1 MSDEKA
7 KNSFLIFP
15 VLLAVALLTLLF
27 SSECSPLYPINDWVD
42 PNCFLTVGKGILEGK
57 VPYRDLY
64 EQKGPYVYF
73 LHALCALISGDS
85 FLGVWLAEIAAAFFF
100 LWSVSKILCL
110 YGIENLKIRAAIVAL
125 VGATVYFSFAFST
138 GDSVEEFALPIFSW
152 VVYLT
157 LKRIRSDRFRLVDYL
172 FVGVVAGVI
181 FWSKFTLVGFFI
193 GWYAF
198 FLYHTIRAKRFK
210 EIGKS
215 IIWIVCGV
223 LVATLPPLFYF
234 AVNHAVGDWLK
245 GYLYDNLFL
254 YRGSDNFLVCL
265 VKGVGNLFVTLGA
278 NIHYNSFVLL
288 GIVGFAQNRKKG
300 GADSEEGMFLLIVP
314 AVMALF
320 LYMGGRSYR
329 YYGLPL
335 AVFSVFGYVIVAKYF
350 EKRVREKGPLLSKV
364 QRRVAVSGICA
375 AVTAFCLLF
384 MGINGNFWYIF
395 KGKEETVQY
404 RFAEKI
410 AEKEEPVILN
420 YGFLDGGFYLA
431 ANRVPEFKYFC
442 KLNIP
447 KPEMEEEMDRYLKDG
462 EADFVVLKLWKHWP
476 EELKRDN
483 YREVMREKARYRGE
497 MVIYV
502 LYEKYDGASN

>member
-1 MSDEKA
+1 M
-7 KNSFLIFP
+7 
-15 VLLAVALLTLLF
+15 
-27 SSECSPLYPINDWVD
+27 D
-42 PNCFLTVGKGILEGK
+42 PNCFLTVGKGILEGE

-85 FLGVWLAEIAAAFFF
+85 FFGVWLAEIAAAFFF

-157 LKRIRSDRFRLVDYL
+157 LKRIRSDGFRLVDYL

-181 FWSKFTLVGFFI
+181 FWSKFTLVRFFI

-198 FLYHTIRAKRFK
+198 FLYHTIQAKRFK

-215 IIWIVCGV
+215 VLWIVCGV

-234 AVNHAVGDWLK
+234 AANHAVGDWLK

-254 YRGSDNFLVCL
+254 YRGSDHFLVCL
-265 VKGVGNLFVTLGA
+265 LKGVGNLFVTLGA

-300 GADSEEGMFLLIVP
+300 GADAEEGMFLLILP
-314 AVMALF
+314 AVTALF
-320 LYMGGRSYR
+320 LYIGGRSYR

-350 EKRVREKGPLLSKV
+350 EKRVREKGPLLSKA

-384 MGINGNFWYIF
+384 MGIDENFWYIF
-395 KGKEETVQY
+395 KG
-404 RFAEKI
+404 
-410 AEKEEPVILN
+410 KEEPVILN
-420 YGFLDGGFYLA
+420 YGFLDGGGYLA
-431 ANRVPEFKYFC
+431 ADRVPEFKYFC

-497 MVIYV
+497 MVTYV

>member
-1 MSDEKA
+1 MSDEKT
-7 KNSFLIFP
+7 KNNYLIFP
-15 VLLAVALLTLLF
+15 VLLAVAVLTLLF

-42 PNCFLTVGKGILEGK
+42 PNCFLTVGKGILEGE

-125 VGATVYFSFAFST
+125 VGTTVYFSFAFST

-157 LKRIRSDRFRLVDYL
+157 LKRVRSGGFRLADYL

-215 IIWIVCGV
+215 VLWIVCGV

-234 AVNHAVGDWLK
+234 AANHAVGDWLK

-254 YRGSDNFLVCL
+254 YRGSDHFLVCL
-265 VKGVGNLFVTLGA
+265 GEGVGNLFVTLGA
-278 NIHYNSFVLL
+278 NIHYNIFVLL
-288 GIVGFAQNRKKG
+288 EIVGFAQNRKKG

-335 AVFSVFGYVIVAKYF
+335 AVFAVFGYVIAAEYF
-350 EKRVREKGPLLSKV
+350 EKRVREKGPLLSKA

-375 AVTAFCLLF
+375 AVTAFCMLF

-431 ANRVPEFKYFC
+431 ANRVPKFRYFC

-462 EADFVVLKLWKHWP
+462 EADFVVLKLWKQWS
-476 EELKRDN
+476 EELKLDN

-497 MVIYV
+497 TVTYV
-502 LYEKYDGASN
+502 LYEKCDGASN

>member
-1 MSDEKA
+1 MSDEKT
-7 KNSFLIFP
+7 KNNYLIFP
-15 VLLAVALLTLLF
+15 VLLAVAVLTLLF

-85 FLGVWLAEIAAAFFF
+85 FFGVWLAEIAAAFFF

-157 LKRIRSDRFRLVDYL
+157 LKRIRSDGFRLVDYL

-215 IIWIVCGV
+215 VLWIVCGV

-234 AVNHAVGDWLK
+234 AANHAVGDWLK

-254 YRGSDNFLVCL
+254 YRGSDHFLVCL

-335 AVFSVFGYVIVAKYF
+335 AVFAVFGYVIAAEYF
-350 EKRVREKGPLLSKV
+350 EKRVREKGPLLSKA

-384 MGINGNFWYIF
+384 MGIDGNFWYIF

-431 ANRVPEFKYFC
+431 ANRVPKFRYFC

-462 EADFVVLKLWKHWP
+462 EADFVVLKLWKQWS
-476 EELKRDN
+476 EELKLDN

-497 MVIYV
+497 TVTYV
-502 LYEKYDGASN
+502 LYEKCDGTSN

>member
-1 MSDEKA
+1 MSDEKT
-7 KNSFLIFP
+7 KNNYLIFP
-15 VLLAVALLTLLF
+15 VLLAVAVLTLLF

-42 PNCFLTVGKGILEGK
+42 PNCFLTVGKGILEGE

-125 VGATVYFSFAFST
+125 VGTTVYFSFAFST

-157 LKRIRSDRFRLVDYL
+157 LKRVRSGGFRLADYL

-215 IIWIVCGV
+215 VLWIVCGV

-234 AVNHAVGDWLK
+234 AANHAVGDWLK

-254 YRGSDNFLVCL
+254 YRGSDHFLVCL

-278 NIHYNSFVLL
+278 NIHYNIFVLL
-288 GIVGFAQNRKKG
+288 EIVGFAQNRKKG

-335 AVFSVFGYVIVAKYF
+335 AVFAVFGYVIAAEYF
-350 EKRVREKGPLLSKV
+350 EKRVREKGPLLSKA

-375 AVTAFCLLF
+375 AVTAFCMLF

-431 ANRVPEFKYFC
+431 ANRVPKFRYFC

-462 EADFVVLKLWKHWP
+462 EADFVVLKLWKQWS
-476 EELKRDN
+476 EELKLDN

-497 MVIYV
+497 TVTYV
-502 LYEKYDGASN
+502 LYEKCDGASN